1 RIWTHAGK
9 KSDGGQLSRDEY
21 ISLMFDK
28 KIDSKTNQWRK
39 LFAQFDQNGTGW
51 ATKEEVLQGL
61 QKMGLGNNEQMKK
74 IVEEMDG
81 DNDNKIFYTEFLK
94 KQLRQKAS
102 DCGDWSSSPYSGPHR
117 LRALCYD
124 HRALCYD
131 HRALCYD
138 HRALCYD
145 HRALC
150 YDHRALCQ
158 KLDPVKHAQHLSC

>member
-1 RIWTHAGK
+1 NLDTRRK
-9 KSDGGQLSRDEY
+9 KVRREVSWSRDEY
-21 ISLMFDK
+21 ISHSCLTR

-94 KQLRQKAS
+94 KQLRQ
-102 DCGDWSSSPYSGPHR
+102 
-117 LRALCYD
+117 
-124 HRALCYD
+124 
-131 HRALCYD
+131 
-138 HRALCYD
+138 
-145 HRALC
+145 
-150 YDHRALCQ
+150 
-158 KLDPVKHAQHLSC
+158 